1 VIVIK
6 NLSVCMITCWYHN
19 ISMANYSENL
29 INALMRRD
37 VSVKVV
43 TSHCVCKYKYRSSSS
58 LFDGEYCLVTAPF
71 DSYGDE
77 PDRSRIRRLFYRTS
91 RIPLGLLYVKQC
103 KDSDILHYQQSS
115 SYSFGELPLLT
126 LLTQTKVPYKV
137 VTIHN
142 LKDYRPGNP
151 LRLLHRVYQYA
162 DAVIVHSE
170 QQKDHMMQAG
180 IPEDKIHVVFHGGH
194 QVNLRGLVRTRVTFF
209 GSPKK
214 SKGFFDLLKALR
226 ILRDEGIK
234 INLEVYGIYG
244 KDEEQTAKKE
254 VRRNNVGDQIQ
265 WYGSLSELEFDEK
278 MQESIFTFAIY
289 TEPVWGSQI
298 ITRAMMNGTPVIATP
313 VGGSSEYLGDTGMF
327 VPPNDPPALA
337 FAIRSLLEN
346 RKLREDLGKMARQ
359 RALQYLS
366 WDAIAEK
373 TIRIYQSVID
383 T

>member
-1 VIVIK
+1 
-6 NLSVCMITCWYHN
+6 
-19 ISMANYSENL
+19 MANYSENL

-58 LFDGEYCLVTAPF
+58 LFGGKYCLVTTPF

-77 PDRSRIRRLFYRTS
+77 PDRSRIRGLFYRTS
-91 RIPLGLLYVKQC
+91 RIPLGLLYAKQC
-103 KDSDILHYQQSS
+103 RDSDILHYQQTNKF
-115 SYSFGELPLLT
+115 SFGELPLLT

-142 LKDYRPGNP
+142 LYNYRPGV
-151 LRLLHRVYQYA
+151 RLLHRVYQYA

-170 QQKDHMMQAG
+170 QHKDRVMQAG

-209 GSPKK
+209 GDPEKY
-214 SKGFFDLLKALR
+214 KGFFDLLKALR

-244 KDEEQTAKKE
+244 KEAELKAKKE
-254 VRRNNVGDQIQ
+254 VRRNNLEDQIQ

-278 MQESIFTFAIY
+278 MQESMFTFAVY
-289 TEPVWGSQI
+289 TDPVWGSSI
-298 ITRAMMNGTPVIATP
+298 ITRAMMNGTPLIATP
-313 VGGSSEYLGDTGMF
+313 LGGSSEYLGDTGMY
-327 VPPNDPPALA
+327 VPPNDPVALA
-337 FAIRSLLEN
+337 SAIRSLLEN
-346 RKLREDLGKMARQ
+346 RQLREDLGKMARQ

-373 TIRIYQSVID
+373 TMRRYQSVMD

>member
-1 VIVIK
+1 
-6 NLSVCMITCWYHN
+6 
-19 ISMANYSENL
+19 MANYSGNL

-43 TSHCVCKYKYRSSSS
+43 TSHCVCKYKYSGSSS
-58 LFDGEYCLVTAPF
+58 LFGGKYCLVTTPF

-77 PDRSRIRRLFYRTS
+77 PDRSWIQGLFYRTS
-91 RIPLGLLYVKQC
+91 RIPLGLLYAKQC
-103 KDSDILHYQQSS
+103 RDSDILHYQQSS
-115 SYSFGELPLLT
+115 IFSFGELPLLT
-126 LLTQTKVPYKV
+126 LLTQTKVPHKV

-142 LKDYRPGNP
+142 LHVDTLYRPGNP
-151 LRLLHRVYQYA
+151 LRLLPRVYRYA

-170 QQKDHMMQAG
+170 QQKDRLIHAA
-180 IPEDKIHVVFHGGH
+180 IPEDKIHVVFHGGPE
-194 QVNLRGLVRTRVTFF
+194 VNLRGLVRTRVAFF
-209 GSPKK
+209 GSPDKGR
-214 SKGFFDLLKALR
+214 GFFDLLKALR

-254 VRRNNVGDQIQ
+254 ARRNNVEDQIQ

-278 MQESIFTFAIY
+278 MQESIFTFAVY
-289 TEPVWGSQI
+289 TENVWGSNI
-298 ITRAMMNGTPVIATP
+298 ITRAMMNGTPVIATLL
-313 VGGSSEYLGDTGMF
+313 GGNSEYLGDTGMY
-327 VPPNDPPALA
+327 VPPSDPHALA
-337 FAIRSLLEN
+337 VVIRSLLDN
-346 RKLREDLGKMARQ
+346 RRLREDLGKKARQ

-373 TIRIYQSVID
+373 TIRIYQSVIN